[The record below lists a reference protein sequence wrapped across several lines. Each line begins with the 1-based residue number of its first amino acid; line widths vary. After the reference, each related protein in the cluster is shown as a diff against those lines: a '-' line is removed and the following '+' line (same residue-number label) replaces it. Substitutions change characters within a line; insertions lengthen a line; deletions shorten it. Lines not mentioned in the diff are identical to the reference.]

1 MNGAAGPAA
10 LTARGRAALVC
21 GLAAMVYARLF
32 GTADVALLGAALVAA
47 ALIARVW
54 VGRAGGPHVAVRTLP
69 AFAHA
74 GERVRVEVELRPL
87 EGAHPGRA
95 AFIETDVGQAC
106 ALRPVTTGGLR
117 VLRGSYELGPLT
129 RGLRELGA
137 GLLVR
142 EDPFGLARRADA
154 TRGSTALTV
163 LAPPLVLEDG
173 ALGGSGEV
181 AFTRN
186 RLRSGGH
193 ELHGVREH
201 QPGESLRGV
210 HWPATAHHGRLMVKE
225 LDDPAG
231 DDVAIV
237 LDARASAD
245 VGNAP
250 DSSFEL
256 AVAAAGALAA
266 RAFAGSRRVR
276 LVVAGGDGEPAT
288 ATERTAV
295 RRLLARARPA
305 GERPPGDLLG
315 RLAAERI
322 EVVTSRP
329 AALVGAGRPR
339 QLGVVAID
347 PSSFDP
353 AVPRDAEALAALE
366 AAGTRVVELRR
377 QEREPEATTADR
389 SIRELGL
396 RSALYA
402 IVAAFGL
409 LHARDLQI
417 PALSTARLA
426 AIAALATPRPSWQRC
441 RERRPHVWGLAPNV
455 RSLPQQLP
463 HMWGQTPNV
472 RPSIAGLVCGRWCL
486 RCWPPRGSRRAR
498 GRRGARRSAGSRV
511 SSAMPRGAGSR
522 SCCRSRAGSSRS
534 CGRSCSS
541 SCSRGSPRSRGCG
554 SRARARSRPGSSHC
568 CRSPSARPST
578 SCRSIHCAHLSPA
591 GCCSRSCSRA
601 APQGAAPDS
610 PWRSRRWRSRSAPAG
625 PPCPRRR
632 IRPCCPGRRGRS
644 RTPTTG
650 PPSIW
655 CGT

>member
-1 MNGAAGPAA
+1 MS
-10 LTARGRAALVC
+10 R
-21 GLAAMVYARLF
+21 
-32 GTADVALLGAALVAA
+32 
-47 ALIARVW
+47 
-54 VGRAGGPHVAVRTLP
+54 VRTLP

-74 GERVRVEVELRPL
+74 GELVRVEVELRPL

-95 AFIETDVGQAC
+95 AFIETEVGQAC
-106 ALRPVTTGGLR
+106 ALRPVTAGGLR

-329 AALVGAGRPR
+329 KALVGAGRPR

-353 AVPRDAEALAALE
+353 AVPRDTEALAALE

-377 QEREPEATTADR
+377 QEREPEATTPTA
-389 SIRELGL
+389 
-396 RSALYA
+396 RSASSA
-402 IVAAFGL
+402 CAA
-409 LHARDLQI
+409 A
-417 PALSTARLA
+417 ST
-426 AIAALATPRPSWQRC
+426 PSSRPSACSTRATSRSRRSRPRVWRRSPPSQRSGPPGSAAANDDRTFGVWPQTCARC
-441 RERRPHVWGLAPNV
+441 RSNYRTFGARPKRA
-455 RSLPQQLP
+455 
-463 HMWGQTPNV
+463 
-472 RPSIAGLVCGRWCL
+472 PSIAGLVCGRWCL

-578 SCRSIHCAHLSPA
+578 SCRSIHCAHLSRA

-601 APQGAAPDS
+601 APQGADPDS
-610 PWRSRRWRSRSAPAG
+610 PWRLRRWRWRSAPAG

-632 IRPCCPGRRGRS
+632 IRPCCPGRHGRS